1 MKLGL
6 FTPAAHIFYILESAE
21 GGHVSQ
27 AKNLASLEAFCIFT
41 DVGLL
46 DNIMWQ
52 WCGNVLKTKL
62 LIMMMYLKDAGLVA
76 FVSLITNFLSLTASL
91 KKHGY
96 LLHI

>member
-1 MKLGL
+1 MHSLL
-6 FTPAAHIFYILESAE
+6 LLNYLVVLTPSTTFINIIFHEAETVYSSCMYLLYIGDAE
-21 GGHVSQ
+21 GGLVSQ

-62 LIMMMYLKDAGLVA
+62 LI
-76 FVSLITNFLSLTASL
+76 I
-91 KKHGY
+91 
-96 LLHI
+96 IC

>member
-1 MKLGL
+1 MKLTL
-6 FTPAAHIFYILESAE
+6 FTPAAIISFTLESAE
-21 GGHVSQ
+21 GGRVSQ

-62 LIMMMYLKDAGLVA
+62 LI
-76 FVSLITNFLSLTASL
+76 I
-91 KKHGY
+91 
-96 LLHI
+96 IC